1 MSFIGQDMEEF
12 CTEAT
17 ELLVSA
23 EKALIAIDK
32 GESIEKYY
40 EAIFKVFYSV
50 KGGATMMGID
60 SLQKQM
66 TVLESMFAGLRGK
79 KDVPSE
85 AFSILLKSIEGAR
98 FTLTTTSND
107 ARLKKTTPTAEA
119 ADAPEPQEK
128 TEQNLKSEV
137 IKNSNVNL
145 TALSD
150 LKPLI
155 YAIDDEQD
163 ILDIIQFELEQVGM
177 ECVTFIDPNEL
188 YKAFKRNQPDLVL
201 TDMKM
206 PGCSGQEVLQAI
218 RKLDPDV
225 PVIFISG
232 FLDKENLME
241 ALEFGVFAA
250 IEKPFNEKTLLNHV
264 KNALKQRQMTKYL
277 NRSINLILYQF
288 SDIDAV
294 LAEHGKDDIRR
305 TIRAELSQLIL
316 FRRELREFKQ
326 K

>member
-17 ELLVSA
+17 ELLVSV

-32 GESIEKYY
+32 GDSIQKYY

-50 KGGATMMGID
+50 KGGANMMGID
-60 SLQKQM
+60 PLQKQM
-66 TVLESMFAGLRGK
+66 NILEGIFAGLRGK
-79 KDVPSE
+79 TAVPSE
-85 AFSILLKSIEGAR
+85 ALAILLKTIEEAR
-98 FTLTTTSND
+98 VILTSTSSE
-107 ARLKKTTPTAEA
+107 ARTKKTAPTAESA
-119 ADAPEPQEK
+119 STSEPQK
-128 TEQNLKSEV
+128 KIEQNVKAEGTKSP
-137 IKNSNVNL
+137 NVNL
-145 TALSD
+145 TDLSD
-150 LKPLI
+150 VKPMI

-177 ECVTFIDPNEL
+177 ECLTFTDPNEL
-188 YKAFKRNQPDLVL
+188 YKAFKKNQPDLVL

-241 ALEFGVFAA
+241 ALEYGVFAA
-250 IEKPFNEKTLLNHV
+250 IEKPFNERTLLNHV

-316 FRRELREFKQ
+316 FRREIREFKQ

>member
-17 ELLVSA
+17 ELLVSV
-23 EKALIAIDK
+23 EKALMAIDK
-32 GESIEKYY
+32 GESIQKYY

-50 KGGATMMGID
+50 KGGASMMGID
-60 SLQKQM
+60 SLHKKM
-66 TVLESMFAGLRGK
+66 TVLEGIFGGLRGK
-79 KDVPSE
+79 TLVPSE
-85 AFSILLKSIEGAR
+85 ALSILLKAIEEAQIILSSACQEVR
-98 FTLTTTSND
+98 I
-107 ARLKKTTPTAEA
+107 KKTNSTA
-119 ADAPEPQEK
+119 DSTISTAPQKK
-128 TEQNLKSEV
+128 TEVTLKTEV
-137 IKNSNVNL
+137 ENNSGVS
-145 TALSD
+145 LSD
-150 LKPLI
+150 LSEIKPKI

-177 ECVTFIDPNEL
+177 ECLTFTDPNEL
-188 YKAFKRNQPDLVL
+188 YKAFKKNQPDLVL

-206 PGCSGQEVLQAI
+206 PGCSGQEVLQTI
-218 RKLDPDV
+218 RKFDPDV

-232 FLDKENLME
+232 FLDKENLMD
-241 ALEFGVFAA
+241 ALEYGVFAA